1 MAPAAAKARL
11 QRRYPPELRA
21 ERAAAAALRLFA
33 VWKVSWKK
41 TGTVFPRRAEEPAL
55 RWRLPGPPDPD
66 KEGLGAE
73 RAAAAL
79 QAPSAAEKPAEA
91 AGRPASRPGL
101 FAESGWRPFAKL
113 LKADGR
119 EALKPEEL
127 SESLAPA
134 AARPLEGAAP
144 MAAEERA
151 FRLEIAGAEGFPESM
166 AFEEERPPADAGGRQ
181 RPAAGK
187 LPPERKPAP
196 AEAPAEEAAEAL
208 GNAAAE
214 GGLAGPGWRRAAAG
228 PGWRPFA
235 KLLKADG
242 REALKPEELSE
253 SLAPAAPRPRQPE
266 GL

>member
-1 MAPAAAKARL
+1 MAAEERAFRLEIAGAEGFPESMAFEEERPPADAGGRLRPAAGKLPPERKPAPAEAPAEEAAEAL
-11 QRRYPPELRA
+11 GNAAA
-21 ERAAAAALRLFA
+21 EGGLAGPGWRRAAA
-33 VWKVSWKK
+33 
-41 TGTVFPRRAEEPAL
+41 G
-55 RWRLPGPPDPD
+55 PG
-66 KEGLGAE
+66 
-73 RAAAAL
+73 
-79 QAPSAAEKPAEA
+79 S
-91 AGRPASRPGL
+91 
-101 FAESGWRPFAKL
+101 RPFAKL

-151 FRLEIAGAEGFPESM
+151 FRLEIAGAEGFSESM

-196 AEAPAEEAAEAL
+196 AEALAEDLSEAPKPEEPAELPPEA
-208 GNAAAE
+208 
-214 GGLAGPGWRRAAAG
+214 LAGPM
-228 PGWRPFA
+228 
-235 KLLKADG
+235 
-242 REALKPEELSE
+242 
-253 SLAPAAPRPRQPE
+253 APAAPRPRQPE